1 MPSFLNKV
9 FGRKKDGSGG
19 GLVSPGSGDLLDG
32 KFEDVSPSESPS
44 ATEFPELKANGSH
57 RGRGAE
63 RTPTDSKLR
72 TFFRSRSRP
81 ASPVRPN
88 RKIDELP
95 ALPLSLFTDISQN
108 EALLTEKALG
118 ERTLTP
124 VEAVGL
130 VRACSRA
137 INDHG
142 LETLGIMNPHWYS
155 ASPEV
160 QRRLISLFL
169 HSLTTKSP
177 YSSFD
182 SEVNSTKSPHDV
194 AAVLRW
200 ALRHLQLQG
209 DLKEDWYQTFFDEE
223 RKAEYPP
230 KAFSD
235 TLSPLIPSEHL
246 ELLKAVLEIFSQLAA
261 HAETNSTSGSKLSK
275 IYGLWL
281 LNTHRVETK
290 DDWRSFYARWEIAGR
305 QLEHIFFARIRDE
318 AVNNRM
324 PTRLVDLV
332 RKYPYGVVSPTDD
345 QRLLPRPMFTTRV
358 HDALL
363 VRVETELLSEAARPK
378 TRIHPLR
385 LIAEA
390 LSNTSVEGDLSSL
403 WTKVVEAS
411 KAEGTG
417 TPLSKIFSD
426 DTIRFLSLVPAGEG
440 SNDSTSPAFSLLPLS
455 PSSPSAKRLSFSLSE
470 FTDEIKR
477 TSSMQ
482 SKAPTSAS
490 PLSPI
495 SADWSLFSASGF
507 GASPTLTPLSST
519 LFASDIERTAPPSR
533 KSSRHGKEASSA
545 SSSAPRKSVEF
556 VSAPRKA
563 SIPEE
568 TPEPTTVSRVALLQV
583 VPLDEAFI
591 DFWHDALLDP
601 ISAAW
606 PAFVVCKIK
615 AGLVPELKYAKEG
628 GEGTVK
634 WVVLEQTYSVKAP
647 PPPPVPATEVSSAEP
662 QTERPSSPHSLGKK
676 RFSFWTS
683 SRSNSTTSVGSSRNR
698 KERERGQRVN
708 EMGEVISEEGSD
720 GARPSAARSGSNT
733 STIASAGGRTWRKRG
748 GVGEVVRVR
757 IPSPKPRKS
766 VDVKSVT
773 SLDAAAAT
781 TAGAKKEEEGSATA
795 AATTVVA
802 AVPVAAAV
810 AAVVGA
816 TNGEVNGT
824 PMKEGAV
831 VAVEEKGAEPT
842 EGEVKATVEDETV
855 VETLEKAEEAP
866 IVAEEKVQETLV
878 APLSVPEVV
887 EVQPEEPAVAVKEA
901 EPDVVKQEEAVP
913 VESVPP
919 VSEEVAAVIEPEVVP
934 VRAAVDVE
942 ALRQEEQEVEVAEPA
957 EDIVEAS
964 VRVVAEEVAA
974 AAPVEEVQDES
985 VAPDEDGSIGK
996 PESDVVEE
1004 PTAVTE
1010 AEGDAE
1016 PVVAP
1021 EPIQE
1026 EEPSAPVEAEA
1037 AVEGVAAPEPVEEP
1051 TAAAEAEGAA
1061 ELVVAPEPVQEE
1073 EATPVEVEAE
1083 EIVAPEPE
1091 DEEPTAVAEAE
1102 GAAELA
1108 VAPEAVQEEE
1118 PAAPIEVEAEE
1129 VVAVPE
1135 PVEEETTA
1143 AVEAEGAA
1151 DLLTAPEAVVE
1162 EEPTPTA
1169 AAEVPADLNA
1179 VHESVDAE
1187 PTAAAIEAED
1197 ADEPSVPPGLVEE
1210 EPPAAVE
1217 AEGAAEL
1224 IAAPEPA
1231 EPEAQETAAVDVDVP
1246 PAPVGNE
1253 VHDVVAPIE
1262 EAVAS
1267 ADLAAEAP
1275 VSLGTPDVVED
1286 EVEEAKPEGAQA
1298 TDGIATESHIND
1310 KPDDSDIN
1318 VEGTLAGSVVADTQT
1333 TVTEAE
1339 DVQGNDE
1346 PMEELPQESDAE
1358 AAAPAAPEPII
1369 EEKEPST
1376 SLPVEVTKAETPAE
1390 RRLSGDE
1397 IPAEAAHQP
1406 TDRAVEESLI
1416 VEEEALVEDVAVRE
1430 EDIPQAENAAE
1441 PGVEPVV
1448 ETPQTTKDQE
1458 VVVEGQEEEFA
1469 HAEPLDES
1477 PAQEPEPSVVLEDV
1491 VSEPEPVVEASAE
1504 EKEGDDDGAAPDLAS
1519 AEEAV
1524 ERDVEVAPA
1533 DVQLVEGEA
1542 NVEDVQPEVK
1552 GEEHVEREVK
1562 EEETLESE
1570 VEEEEVVKSEDIVKP
1585 EAKEE
1590 EVVVET
1596 KVEEAEPVVPE
1607 VKEEEA
1613 SAPEVAVSEVQEDL
1627 KVDDEVVVEE
1637 EVKEEEVV
1645 EPEIAEPVVAE
1656 EKAVQPEV
1664 VQPEPEPEPDAA
1676 TEEAVREDPVEE
1688 AKDLEVEEQTVAP
1701 AAEEIVA
1708 DLEVEPFAA
1717 EEQPPVVDEVKEKDV
1732 EETQEK
1738 TEAPV
1743 EEQVADTTVVE
1754 DSASEPATTA
1764 EPVVDAATG
1773 ETHDAQIQEESVE
1786 MEKSEIVEEE
1796 VAEVEPVAPVVEEA
1810 VLEEPPVE
1818 DAVAGPEVE
1827 AQQVEQVEEEHAP
1840 AVEEPKEEHAEE
1852 ASAVVL
1858 EEAVEEPAVVEEPTV
1873 EEEEAAPA
1881 VEEPKE
1887 EPVEEAGEAVPEEVV
1902 EEVLALEE
1910 PAFAT
1915 ADSANDAPIETPDEP
1930 EAPVDSGEVDQS
1942 ADVMDGEAEPVA
1954 AVVEE
1959 ATVEPEA
1966 EQQAVEAHAEE
1977 PTPGIE
1983 EPKVEEAVDA
1993 AVVAVEKP
2001 TPTFDEPVTEVAV
2014 DTAPQLEAPADVVE
2028 AETLEDAETAEAE
2041 TPVGDADVESK
2052 PIVPAVEDAIAE
2064 PTVEAQQVEQV
2075 AEDQSVGGDELKEEV
2090 IADVSHED
2098 SVADATADAE
2108 AAAEAPIEAPVESV
2122 EEKGEDVLDDSPVE
2136 AVEEE
2141 VVEEKSVEGTA
2152 DEKVED
2158 VVEEREEEAVEDQAA
2173 DVLEESAEKTVEGP
2187 IDEVAKAEIE
2197 AVEPDVIIEDHLN
2210 EEPPVDEEEATSTQL
2225 EVPTAA
2231 EAGVLAPEA
2240 EAPKEIVD
2248 AAESAEPEINVG
2260 GGGLNEVSLQL
2271 APMAED
2277 SVASAIVEDDEPI
2290 ATSEAAVDEAEAEAP
2305 VDAAIAPE
2313 DAVKVTSASFE
2324 DAPAEPVSSGG
2335 EAAAA
2340 TEEPTPLV
2348 KDAEEEKAPDL
2359 AVVQP
2364 VEECIEATVPS
2375 EEPVPEAERDVAER
2389 SVPIVNVVSNV
2400 PHAEPLK
2407 TGDEDEADA
2416 RVDLPPVPLVDA
2428 DFVPPVPLDTLEH
2441 VITTPPAEQEQPESP
2456 EAPEAPHFSESI
2468 EHTIEAGSTPS
2479 AEALLDSVQVAPVA
2493 DEKEPTKEAP
2503 LALDMTLAES
2513 LAEANDLP
2521 TAIETAFETGLAP
2534 SAEALLDAVQA
2545 TLTATVFAPSEPK
2558 AAEQAKDA
2566 SQTSVETGEPVANQN
2581 GNGHRHDEELDKA
2594 KSKETEAVVEEAPQ
2608 VAEPQVEPPASDSND
2623 PAPTVETSEVEQ
2635 TADAVVVP
2643 KVEEAAAAEGS
2654 TVIVE
2659 DEPGA
2664 PAAVVEDEPSVPSS
2678 DEPIAPAVE
2687 ELPEPTPENVESTPV
2702 VEGGK
2707 TICAPVEAPVV
2718 EEEDAPAPQA
2728 VDEPAAIVDDTKSVL
2743 VEDGI
2748 VEEKSETAAAETV
2761 DERSPV
2767 PVEDKP
2773 ILVEDDDVEEKGGA
2787 VGAVPHVVDEPVAIP
2802 ADDRPILI
2810 EED

>member
-118 ERTLTP
+118 ERRLTP

-137 INDHG
+137 INDRG

-182 SEVNSTKSPHDV
+182 SEINATKSPHDV

-209 DLKEDWYQTFFDEE
+209 ELKEDWYQTFFDEE

-246 ELLKAVLEIFSQLAA
+246 DLLKEVLEIFSQLAA

-290 DDWRSFYARWEIAGR
+290 DDWRSFYARWEVAGR
-305 QLEHIFFARIRDE
+305 QLEHVFFARIRDE

-345 QRLLPRPMFTTRV
+345 QRLLPRSMFTTRV

-390 LSNTSVEGDLSSL
+390 LSNPSVEGDLSSL

-417 TPLSKIFSD
+417 TPLSRIFSD

-440 SNDSTSPAFSLLPLS
+440 SDDSTSPAFSLLPLS

-519 LFASDIERTAPPSR
+519 LFASDIERTSPPSR
-533 KSSRHGKEASSA
+533 KPSRHGKETSSA

-628 GEGTVK
+628 GEGTVT

-662 QTERPSSPHSLGKK
+662 QAERPSSPHSLGKK

-683 SRSNSTTSVGSSRNR
+683 SRTNSTTSIGSSRNR

-733 STIASAGGRTWRKRG
+733 STIASAGGRTWRKMG
-748 GVGEVVRVR
+748 GMGEVVRVR

-781 TAGAKKEEEGSATA
+781 TAGAKKGEEEGA
-795 AATTVVA
+795 AAATVVA
-802 AVPVAAAV
+802 AVPVAAAAV
-810 AAVVGA
+810 AAVFGA
-816 TNGEVNGT
+816 TNGEANGT
-824 PMKEGAV
+824 PVQEGAV
-831 VAVEEKGAEPT
+831 VAVEEKGTEPT
-842 EGEVKATVEDETV
+842 EGEVKASVEDETV
-855 VETLEKAEEAP
+855 VETLEKAEAAP
-866 IVAEEKVQETLV
+866 IVAEEKVEETLV

-887 EVQPEEPAVAVKEA
+887 EVQPEEHAVAVKEA
-901 EPDVVKQEEAVP
+901 EPEVVKEEEAVP

-919 VSEEVAAVIEPEVVP
+919 VSEEVAAVIEPEAVP

-942 ALRQEEQEVEVAEPA
+942 ALRQEEQEVAEPA
-957 EDIVEAS
+957 EDIIEAS
-964 VRVVAEEVAA
+964 VRVVAEELVT
-974 AAPVEEVQDES
+974 AAPVEEAASPVEVVQDEEKEHTAPETVEDAPNTAAETEGAAEL
-985 VAPDEDGSIGK
+985 VA
-996 PESDVVEE
+996 
-1004 PTAVTE
+1004 
-1010 AEGDAE
+1010 
-1016 PVVAP
+1016 AP

-1037 AVEGVAAPEPVEEP
+1037 AAEDGTTREPVQEP

-1061 ELVVAPEPVQEE
+1061 ELVAAPEPVQEE
-1073 EATPVEVEAE
+1073 EAAPVEVEAE

-1091 DEEPTAVAEAE
+1091 EEESTPVAETE
-1102 GAAELA
+1102 VAA
-1108 VAPEAVQEEE
+1108 
-1118 PAAPIEVEAEE
+1118 E

-1135 PVEEETTA
+1135 AVEEETTA

-1151 DLLTAPEAVVE
+1151 DLITAPEAVVE
-1162 EEPTPTA
+1162 EEPTPATE
-1169 AAEVPADLNA
+1169 AEVPADLN
-1179 VHESVDAE
+1179 VVPESVHAE
-1187 PTAAAIEAED
+1187 PTTAAIEAED

-1210 EPPAAVE
+1210 EPT
-1217 AEGAAEL
+1217 AEL
-1224 IAAPEPA
+1224 IAVPEPA

-1246 PAPVGNE
+1246 PAPIGNE
-1253 VHDVVAPIE
+1253 VHDVVTPIE
-1262 EAVAS
+1262 EAVAAVDAS
-1267 ADLAAEAP
+1267 AELAAEAP
-1275 VSLGTPDVVED
+1275 VSLETPNVVVVE
-1286 EVEEAKPEGAQA
+1286 EEEAELEA

-1346 PMEELPQESDAE
+1346 PTEELPQESDAE
-1358 AAAPAAPEPII
+1358 DAAPAALEPII
-1369 EEKEPST
+1369 GANEIST
-1376 SLPVEVTKAETPAE
+1376 GEVAPVEVTKEETPAE
-1390 RRLSGDE
+1390 QRLSGDE
-1397 IPAEAAHQP
+1397 IPAEDAHQP
-1406 TDRAVEESLI
+1406 TDHAVEESLI
-1416 VEEEALVEDVAVRE
+1416 VEEEALVEEVTVPE
-1430 EDIPQAENAAE
+1430 EDMPQVEDTAEAE
-1441 PGVEPVV
+1441 VEPVV
-1448 ETPQTTKDQE
+1448 EAPQTTKVQE
-1458 VVVEGQEEEFA
+1458 AVVEDQEEEFA
-1469 HAEPLDES
+1469 PIDTPAGNAEPVEES
-1477 PAQEPEPSVVLEDV
+1477 PAQEPSASTVQEDV
-1491 VSEPEPVVEASAE
+1491 VSEPEPAVEASAE
-1504 EKEGDDDGAAPDLAS
+1504 EKEGNDPYLAS

-1533 DVQLVEGEA
+1533 DVQVVED
-1542 NVEDVQPEVK
+1542 EDVQPEVK
-1552 GEEHVEREVK
+1552 EKEHVEPEVK
-1562 EEETLESE
+1562 EEET
-1570 VEEEEVVKSEDIVKP
+1570 VESEDIVKP

-1607 VKEEEA
+1607 VKEEEV
-1613 SAPEVAVSEVQEDL
+1613 SAPEVAVPEVQEDL

-1645 EPEIAEPVVAE
+1645 EPEIAEPIIAE
-1656 EKAVQPEV
+1656 AEAVQPEV
-1664 VQPEPEPEPDAA
+1664 VQPEPSATVDDVQEPAEPEQPTASEPTTVPESQPIDEIVPKAEGWEEVASEVALAEETNLVEAPAEEPPVDAETERVLPQHESTVPEEEAQDVQQADDVPDAVVEPPTLAEEAVEKVIPAVAVEEVPSDEAAVVHEDEDEEPVPAPVKEAEAEPEEILQEAVDANPISQPISLPDVKEPEPDAA
-1676 TEEAVREDPVEE
+1676 CRRGYW
-1688 AKDLEVEEQTVAP
+1688 Q
-1701 AAEEIVA
+1701 
-1708 DLEVEPFAA
+1708 
-1717 EEQPPVVDEVKEKDV
+1717 
-1732 EETQEK
+1732 
-1738 TEAPV
+1738 
-1743 EEQVADTTVVE
+1743 
-1754 DSASEPATTA
+1754 SR
-1764 EPVVDAATG
+1764 
-1773 ETHDAQIQEESVE
+1773 
-1786 MEKSEIVEEE
+1786 
-1796 VAEVEPVAPVVEEA
+1796 
-1810 VLEEPPVE
+1810 
-1818 DAVAGPEVE
+1818 
-1827 AQQVEQVEEEHAP
+1827 
-1840 AVEEPKEEHAEE
+1840 
-1852 ASAVVL
+1852 
-1858 EEAVEEPAVVEEPTV
+1858 
-1873 EEEEAAPA
+1873 
-1881 VEEPKE
+1881 
-1887 EPVEEAGEAVPEEVV
+1887 
-1902 EEVLALEE
+1902 
-1910 PAFAT
+1910 
-1915 ADSANDAPIETPDEP
+1915 NPD
-1930 EAPVDSGEVDQS
+1930 D
-1942 ADVMDGEAEPVA
+1942 
-1954 AVVEE
+1954 
-1959 ATVEPEA
+1959 
-1966 EQQAVEAHAEE
+1966 
-1977 PTPGIE
+1977 
-1983 EPKVEEAVDA
+1983 
-1993 AVVAVEKP
+1993 
-2001 TPTFDEPVTEVAV
+2001 
-2014 DTAPQLEAPADVVE
+2014 
-2028 AETLEDAETAEAE
+2028 
-2041 TPVGDADVESK
+2041 
-2052 PIVPAVEDAIAE
+2052 
-2064 PTVEAQQVEQV
+2064 
-2075 AEDQSVGGDELKEEV
+2075 
-2090 IADVSHED
+2090 
-2098 SVADATADAE
+2098 
-2108 AAAEAPIEAPVESV
+2108 
-2122 EEKGEDVLDDSPVE
+2122 
-2136 AVEEE
+2136 
-2141 VVEEKSVEGTA
+2141 
-2152 DEKVED
+2152 
-2158 VVEEREEEAVEDQAA
+2158 
-2173 DVLEESAEKTVEGP
+2173 
-2187 IDEVAKAEIE
+2187 
-2197 AVEPDVIIEDHLN
+2197 
-2210 EEPPVDEEEATSTQL
+2210 
-2225 EVPTAA
+2225 
-2231 EAGVLAPEA
+2231 
-2240 EAPKEIVD
+2240 
-2248 AAESAEPEINVG
+2248 
-2260 GGGLNEVSLQL
+2260 
-2271 APMAED
+2271 
-2277 SVASAIVEDDEPI
+2277 
-2290 ATSEAAVDEAEAEAP
+2290 
-2305 VDAAIAPE
+2305 
-2313 DAVKVTSASFE
+2313 
-2324 DAPAEPVSSGG
+2324 
-2335 EAAAA
+2335 
-2340 TEEPTPLV
+2340 
-2348 KDAEEEKAPDL
+2348 
-2359 AVVQP
+2359 
-2364 VEECIEATVPS
+2364 
-2375 EEPVPEAERDVAER
+2375 
-2389 SVPIVNVVSNV
+2389 
-2400 PHAEPLK
+2400 
-2407 TGDEDEADA
+2407 
-2416 RVDLPPVPLVDA
+2416 
-2428 DFVPPVPLDTLEH
+2428 
-2441 VITTPPAEQEQPESP
+2441 
-2456 EAPEAPHFSESI
+2456 
-2468 EHTIEAGSTPS
+2468 
-2479 AEALLDSVQVAPVA
+2479 
-2493 DEKEPTKEAP
+2493 
-2503 LALDMTLAES
+2503 
-2513 LAEANDLP
+2513 
-2521 TAIETAFETGLAP
+2521 
-2534 SAEALLDAVQA
+2534 
-2545 TLTATVFAPSEPK
+2545 
-2558 AAEQAKDA
+2558 
-2566 SQTSVETGEPVANQN
+2566 
-2581 GNGHRHDEELDKA
+2581 
-2594 KSKETEAVVEEAPQ
+2594 VVEEAPQ

-2623 PAPTVETSEVEQ
+2623 PAPTVETSEAEQ
-2635 TADAVVVP
+2635 TADDAVVP
-2643 KVEEAAAAEGS
+2643 KAEEAATAESS
-2654 TVIVE
+2654 TSE
-2659 DEPGA
+2659 DVKP
-2664 PAAVVEDEPSVPSS
+2664 
-2678 DEPIAPAVE
+2678 
-2687 ELPEPTPENVESTPV
+2687 TPV
-2702 VEGGK
+2702 VEEEK
-2707 TICAPVEAPVV
+2707 ILSTPLEAPVV
-2718 EEEDAPAPQA
+2718 EEEDAPAPEA

-2743 VEDGI
+2743 VEDDI
-2748 VEEKSETAAAETV
+2748 VEEKSETAAAATV
-2761 DERSPV
+2761 GEPSTITA
-2767 PVEDKP
+2767 EDKR
-2773 ILVEDDDVEEKGGA
+2773 ILVEDDDVEEKDHGGA
-2787 VGAVPHVVDEPVAIP
+2787 ETVPQVVDEPVAIP
-2802 ADDRPILI
+2802 ADDRPILV